1 MGLGP
6 PVCMQCQLI
15 YRYEPGGWYCGGCGD
30 RSTDTNMF
38 ILDVDQQQQIEA
50 NTRFMR
56 AVWITRENS
65 VNEEENQTR

>member
-6 PVCMQCQLI
+6 PVCMRCQLI

-30 RSTDTNMF
+30 RTTDTYMF
-38 ILDVDQQQQIEA
+38 ILDVDQQKQIEA

-56 AVWITRENS
+56 AVWIARGNTSNGQEH
-65 VNEEENQTR
+65 ET